1 MQNNKAKQNRKKL
14 LLSFII
20 YLIIAIATWNLVS
33 NRTLVL
39 ILVLI
44 YSLIM
49 STLAK
54 KWGKEAQEAMKIQ
67 QNNVD
72 DEMNNIH
79 FGN

>member
-1 MQNNKAKQNRKKL
+1 MKNSKSRENRKKL

-20 YLIIAIATWNLVS
+20 YLIIAIATWNLVN

-54 KWGKEAQEAMKIQ
+54 KWGKEAQEAMKMQ

-72 DEMNNIH
+72 DEMSNIH

>member
-1 MQNNKAKQNRKKL
+1 MKNAKSRENRKKL

-39 ILVLI
+39 ILILI

-54 KWGKEAQEAMKIQ
+54 KWGKEAQEAMKMQ

>member
-1 MQNNKAKQNRKKL
+1 MQKSRENRKKL

-54 KWGKEAQEAMKIQ
+54 KWGKEAQEAMKMQ
-67 QNNVD
+67 QNNAD

>member
-1 MQNNKAKQNRKKL
+1 MKNAKSRENRKKL

-39 ILVLI
+39 IFILI
-44 YSLIM
+44 YSSIM

-54 KWGKEAQEAMKIQ
+54 KWGKEAQEAMKMQ

>member
-1 MQNNKAKQNRKKL
+1 MKNAKSRENRKKL

-20 YLIIAIATWNLVS
+20 YLIIAIATWNLVN

-54 KWGKEAQEAMKIQ
+54 KWGKEAQEAMKMQ

-72 DEMNNIH
+72 DEMSNIH

>member
-1 MQNNKAKQNRKKL
+1 MKNAKSRENRKKL

-44 YSLIM
+44 YSLII

-54 KWGKEAQEAMKIQ
+54 KWGKEAQEAMKMQ

>member
-1 MQNNKAKQNRKKL
+1 MQKSRENRKKL

-20 YLIIAIATWNLVS
+20 YLIIAIATSNLVS

-54 KWGKEAQEAMKIQ
+54 KWGKEAQEAMKMQ
-67 QNNVD
+67 QNNAD

>member
-1 MQNNKAKQNRKKL
+1 MKNAKSRETRKKL
-14 LLSFII
+14 LISFII
-20 YLIIAIATWNLVS
+20 YLIIDIATWNLVS

-39 ILVLI
+39 ILILI

-54 KWGKEAQEAMKIQ
+54 KWGKEAQEAMKMQ

>member
-1 MQNNKAKQNRKKL
+1 MKNTKSRENRKKI

-54 KWGKEAQEAMKIQ
+54 KWGKEAQEAMKMQ